1 MKKGKNS
8 IITSFN
14 RNFTSRNDGNPE
26 THSFVASPEIVTA
39 FSIAGR
45 LDFNPLTDELVGKDG
60 KKFKLAPPNGD
71 SLPSRGFDPGV
82 DTFQRPPEDGSSIVV
97 KIDSKSDRLQGFL
110 FFLSFFF
117 KSTIFFDF

>member
-1 MKKGKNS
+1 M
-8 IITSFN
+8 
-14 RNFTSRNDGNPE
+14 
-26 THSFVASPEIVTA
+26 
-39 FSIAGR
+39 
-45 LDFNPLTDELVGKDG
+45 TDELVGKDG